1 MAENIREI
9 LLSLAT
15 VALAIITIAV
25 FILYGGN
32 ATFYVLI
39 SMTIVIGMV
48 NAYLISKVESKAG
61 PTPPI
66 AKPEK
71 AVITGRKKRAK
82 RGRKA

>member
-15 VALAIITIAV
+15 VVLAILTIGV
-25 FILYGGN
+25 FIFYGAN
-32 ATFYVLI
+32 ATFYILVI
-39 SMTIVIGMV
+39 ATIALGMA
-48 NAYLISKVESKAG
+48 NAYLISKVESKAE
-61 PTPPI
+61 PKPHI

-71 AVITGRKKRAK
+71 AIAAGRKKRAK